1 MINSRKHNRT
11 KRMKCTLMGSQDFS
25 CSVMWLKCCR
35 EEAHL
40 QVIREQGPR
49 NTRAH
54 QVLTA
59 RTWRLCLEPVQGQCS
74 YTKVS
79 FSFFKIF
86 FLLSHSLLHEETG
99 RQDWSVN
106 IFTTRDQNYSQAR
119 ASLAGHITSQ
129 MRRKQTTPE
138 WWHTHN
144 NFSRS
149 PGRTRAEL
157 P

>member
-1 MINSRKHNRT
+1 
-11 KRMKCTLMGSQDFS
+11 
-25 CSVMWLKCCR
+25 MWLKHCK

-40 QVIREQGPR
+40 QVIKEQGPR
-49 NTRAH
+49 NTWER

-59 RTWRLCLEPVQGQCS
+59 RTWRLCSEPVQGRCS

-79 FSFFKIF
+79 FSFFKTF
-86 FLLSHSLLHEETG
+86 FLLSHSLLQEEIG
-99 RQDWSVN
+99 RQDWSVK
-106 IFTTRDQNYSQAR
+106 IFVTRDQNYSPAR

-129 MRRKQTTPE
+129 MRAITYDLRLHAGTEGTTSGEQSAPE
-138 WWHTHN
+138 WWHTRN